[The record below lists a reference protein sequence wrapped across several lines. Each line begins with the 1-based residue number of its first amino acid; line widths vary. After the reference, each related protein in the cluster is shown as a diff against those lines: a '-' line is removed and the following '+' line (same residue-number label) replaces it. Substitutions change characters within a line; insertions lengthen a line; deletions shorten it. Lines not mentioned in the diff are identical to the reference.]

1 MAKYRGPVCRLCRRE
16 GVKLFLKG
24 SRCMTEK
31 CAIERRSY
39 PPGQHG
45 QGRQRVSEY
54 SAQLREKQK
63 LKRIYGLQERQFR
76 GIFGK
81 AERQTGVTGEH
92 LLKMLEC
99 RLDNVVYRLGFA
111 CSRRE
116 ARQLVNHGHFLVNGK
131 KTDVPAFCV
140 RTGDAIEVRQRSQAV
155 GAIVASLD
163 AVESRGIPAWL
174 ELNREAFKGTVKAI
188 PTKDDIALPVNE
200 QMVVELYSR

>member
-63 LKRIYGLQERQFR
+63 LRRIYGLQERQFR
-76 GIFGK
+76 LIFGK
-81 AERQTGVTGEH
+81 AERQTGVTGER
-92 LLKMLEC
+92 LLQLLEC
-99 RLDNVVYRLGFA
+99 RLDNVIYRLGFA
-111 CSRRE
+111 SSRRE
-116 ARQLVNHGHFLVNGK
+116 ARQMVNHGHFLTNGK
-131 KTDVPAFCV
+131 KTDVPGYLVKAGDVITV
-140 RTGDAIEVRQRSQAV
+140 RTRSQEL
-155 GAIVASLD
+155 ASIQTALGG
-163 AVESRGIPAWL
+163 VESRGIPNWL
-174 ELNREAFKGTVKAI
+174 DLDRDAFKGTVRAL
-188 PTKDDIALPVNE
+188 PTKDEIALPVNE
-200 QMVVELYSR
+200 QMIVELYSR